1 VTADSRTPRVEQTAS
16 PSVDEADA
24 EAAVR
29 ENRAEPQVTELEP
42 EASLEGLQ
50 ARLQEA
56 ETKREEYLR
65 DLQRLAADFDNYRKR
80 ALREQESLVARAH
93 ERLVRELLP
102 VVDDLERALEAAAKH
117 EEAKLEEG
125 VRLVYRELEQVL
137 AREGLVEIETDGR
150 FDPHVHEALLAQP
163 SEAEEGSVIQVVQ
176 KGYRLGD
183 RVLRPARVVVASPPA
198 DTPPAEA
205 TAGDGGAPESDPNHE
220 RAPGDSGA

>member
-1 VTADSRTPRVEQTAS
+1 MTADSRTPRVEQTAR

-24 EAAVR
+24 EAAAVR

-93 ERLVRELLP
+93 ERLVRELLA

-150 FDPHVHEALLAQP
+150 FDPHVHEALLSQP
-163 SEAEEGSVIQVVQ
+163 SEEAEGAILQVLQ

-183 RVLRPARVVVASPPA
+183 RVLRPARVVISQGSPEQA
-198 DTPPAEA
+198 QEA
-205 TAGDGGAPESDPNHE
+205 QEA
-220 RAPGDSGA
+220 